1 MLGMNL
7 KNYKNEKKDGL
18 LEYFDEEGNL
28 TETQEWKDGDG
39 NLTETKEYKD
49 GELIE

>member
-18 LEYFDEEGNL
+18 EEWFDENGNL
-28 TETQEWKDGDG
+28 TETRKW
-39 NLTETKEYKD
+39 KD
-49 GELIE
+49 GELIK